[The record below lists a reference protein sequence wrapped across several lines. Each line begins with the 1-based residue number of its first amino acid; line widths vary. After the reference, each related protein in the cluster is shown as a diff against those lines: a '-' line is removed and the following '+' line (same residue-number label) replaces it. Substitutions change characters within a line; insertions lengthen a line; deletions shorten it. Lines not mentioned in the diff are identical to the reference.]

1 MINFANSSV
10 LIVAILSLM
19 QFFIPLF
26 GKIFSLKTLNY
37 TISFISISCF
47 TLLSISFLTL
57 IFAYINSDFS
67 LLNVWSNS
75 HTSKPLIYK
84 ISGSWGN
91 HEGSM
96 LLWCWVMSLYGFFVA
111 INFQKISSDFKTK
124 ILMFQGILSFGF
136 IIFLKFKSNPFEKLF
151 PVPEEGIGL
160 NPLLQDP
167 GLAFHPPFLYLGYV
181 GLSIVWSFALAGL
194 FNDSFDRN
202 WATKTKPWVILS
214 WVFLSIGITL
224 GSYWAYYEL
233 GWGGFWFWDPVE
245 NASLIPWIVA
255 TALMHSIIVMEKRGI
270 LINWCILLSILGFAL
285 SMVGTFIVRSGL
297 LTSVHAFANDPDRGL
312 FILSLIAIYIIVS
325 LFIFAIKPIK
335 TNQLSQYNFLSK
347 DFFLIIN
354 NLLLI
359 VSALTIFV
367 GTIYPMIL
375 EIFSGERIS
384 VGTPFYTITVI
395 PIIFLFS
402 VLAPMAIFLPWGK
415 LRVNFKYLK
424 IFLLLVVSSLF
435 TWIFYIYFD
444 VQNIFS
450 NLGVFVSFWI
460 ILASLYALII
470 KNKKPSFSS
479 FFGHLGL
486 GILILGCSISISSQ
500 KQYEGPLSFNENI
513 VIGDFKVKFLDV
525 EDGTGPN
532 YINSTG
538 SFSLEKSGRIIILTA
553 EKRFYPVEKSIT
565 TEAGIYSK
573 YFSHIYIILG
583 EKINS
588 EEWMVRIWFKPL
600 VSLIWIGALITAF
613 GGILSL
619 FKKINVRMNF
629 KYLFLLIIFLFSF
642 PINSYSNV
650 IDNNEVEQIEN
661 RIKSINQNIRC
672 LVCESQTIDESNS
685 PLAKDLRSIVRSKVL
700 NNETDESIYNYFRE
714 RYGDYIIMKPPFKNS
729 TFFLWIAPFIFLII
743 GFVLILKY
751 QRKQNGS

>member
-1 MINFANSSV
+1 
-10 LIVAILSLM
+10 
-19 QFFIPLF
+19 
-26 GKIFSLKTLNY
+26 
-37 TISFISISCF
+37 
-47 TLLSISFLTL
+47 
-57 IFAYINSDFS
+57 
-67 LLNVWSNS
+67 
-75 HTSKPLIYK
+75 
-84 ISGSWGN
+84 
-91 HEGSM
+91 
-96 LLWCWVMSLYGFFVA
+96 
-111 INFQKISSDFKTK
+111 
-124 ILMFQGILSFGF
+124 
-136 IIFLKFKSNPFEKLF
+136 
-151 PVPEEGIGL
+151 
-160 NPLLQDP
+160 
-167 GLAFHPPFLYLGYV
+167 
-181 GLSIVWSFALAGL
+181 
-194 FNDSFDRN
+194 
-202 WATKTKPWVILS
+202 
-214 WVFLSIGITL
+214 
-224 GSYWAYYEL
+224 
-233 GWGGFWFWDPVE
+233 
-245 NASLIPWIVA
+245 
-255 TALMHSIIVMEKRGI
+255 
-270 LINWCILLSILGFAL
+270 
-285 SMVGTFIVRSGL
+285 
-297 LTSVHAFANDPDRGL
+297 
-312 FILSLIAIYIIVS
+312 
-325 LFIFAIKPIK
+325 
-335 TNQLSQYNFLSK
+335 
-347 DFFLIIN
+347 
-354 NLLLI
+354 
-359 VSALTIFV
+359 
-367 GTIYPMIL
+367 MIL

-384 VGTPFYTITVI
+384 VGTPFYTITVV

-415 LRVNFKYLK
+415 LNVDFKYIK
-424 IFLLLVVSSLF
+424 IFLLLTGSSLF

-460 ILASLYALII
+460 ILGSLYVLII
-470 KNKKPSFSS
+470 KNKKPNFPS

-513 VIGDFKVKFLDV
+513 VIGDFKIKFLDV
-525 EDGTGPN
+525 QDGTGPN

-538 SFSLEKSGRIIILTA
+538 SFSLEKSGRFINLTA

-619 FKKINVRMNF
+619 FKKINLRMNF
-629 KYLFLLIIFLFSF
+629 KYLFFLIIFLFSF

-650 IDNNEVEQIEN
+650 IDNDKVEQIEN

-714 RYGDYIIMKPPFKNS
+714 RYGDYIIMKPSFKNS
-729 TFFLWIAPFIFLII
+729 TLFLWIAPFIFLIF